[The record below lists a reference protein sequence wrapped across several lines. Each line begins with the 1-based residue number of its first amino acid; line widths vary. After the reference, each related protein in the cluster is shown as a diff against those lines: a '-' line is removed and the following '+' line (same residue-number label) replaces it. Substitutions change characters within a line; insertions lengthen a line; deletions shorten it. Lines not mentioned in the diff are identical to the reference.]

1 MTRPLSPPFR
11 ALLGRPVVARDGR
24 RIGQVRGV
32 VVDDVTGSP
41 EWLVVSTGIL
51 GARER
56 WVPIHASAVTSAHT
70 SATGPLTV
78 PLDLETVLEA
88 PRLGRVRAG
97 LSVSQEEALL
107 VHYGMDADPAPGEE
121 IVSRLDLP
129 PVPVPREWLEGLAR

>member
-1 MTRPLSPPFR
+1 
-11 ALLGRPVVARDGR
+11 
-24 RIGQVRGV
+24 V
-32 VVDDVTGSP
+32 VVDDVTGRP

-56 WVPIHASAVTSAHT
+56 WVPIQTSAVTSAHT

-88 PRLGRVRAG
+88 PRFGLVRAG
-97 LSVSQEEALL
+97 LTTSQEEALL